1 MNGVMIKCLLSGFCK
16 ACFPLCIDYIDH
28 NLHCQTFIHTQE
40 QQSMKGA
47 DPQPEY
53 YIDKIVQ
60 LTAVSYI
67 HMHMLLSLVNMWKF
81 VAKRQ
86 KWVDAKS
93 VLD

>member
-1 MNGVMIKCLLSGFCK
+1 
-16 ACFPLCIDYIDH
+16 
-28 NLHCQTFIHTQE
+28 
-40 QQSMKGA
+40 MKGA

-67 HMHMLLSLVNMWKF
+67 HVLSLVNMWKF

-86 KWVDAKS
+86 KWLDATS
-93 VLD
+93 VLTSQFSELTIKHVHV